1 MRKHKEVFRLG
12 LFGNNYS
19 RPGKGISK
27 EEAAK
32 RNYFDILG
40 RKFWKIVQVNMLY
53 VLVNILFFGAFV
65 FMLLPVI
72 FTTDEAVMND
82 IMNSLILPVVTGKS
96 LIPIGYFLPFCFI
109 GPSTAGL
116 TYVIRNYARQEHS
129 FMSSDFFEHTKKNIK
144 QGLLAS
150 TVMTIVTYLF
160 ITAVIFY
167 LNNVAFKTVIVVL
180 AVIIGSILICASFY
194 VYPIMVTFDMKLR
207 YIFKNAL
214 IFALAKLPQN
224 VFIMVIILAAHILLI
239 WYLPIIWAILMCFIL
254 IAWSSFTMNYY
265 AWHVINKHMMSQI
278 ENTDEKEESVFDDN
292 LIEKK

>member
-1 MRKHKEVFRLG
+1 MG

-65 FMLLPVI
+65 FMILPVI
-72 FTTDEAVMND
+72 FTSDEAVLNE
-82 IMNSLILPVVTGKS
+82 IMNSLIIPVVTGKT
-96 LIPIGYFLPFCFI
+96 LIPIGYFIPFCFI
-109 GPSTAGL
+109 GPATAGL
-116 TYVIRNYARQEHS
+116 TYVLRNYAKQEHA
-129 FMSSDFFEHTKKNIK
+129 FMASDFFEHTKKNLK

-150 TVMTIVTYLF
+150 TIMTAVTYLF

-167 LNNVAFKTVIVVL
+167 LNHVAFKALIVAVAVIVG
-180 AVIIGSILICASFY
+180 AILICASFY

-207 YIFKNAL
+207 YIFKNSL

-224 VFIMVIILAAHILLI
+224 VFIMLVILAVHALLI
-239 WYLPIIWAILMCFIL
+239 WYLPLVWALLMCVFL
-254 IAWSSFTMNYY
+254 IGWSSYTMNYY

-278 ENTDEKEESVFDDN
+278 ENNEEKEESVFDDN
-292 LIEKK
+292 LVEKK